1 METKNVNLRDV
12 QLLHDGIIQ
21 AMDALRRIT
30 PAMTEVAAVQAFGT
44 PMPFDPFGVTRASI
58 EHAAFNSRLGWNAN
72 PVLGSLPF
80 AYGVSP
86 FAYGDIYNRG
96 ISHSPISNV
105 VANPILGT
113 VPTFS
118 TLAAFPTNV
127 GLSAINAFG
136 FANPLN
142 AFGTIP
148 FGAFRTF

>member
-30 PAMTEVAAVQAFGT
+30 PAMTEVATVQAFGT

-72 PVLGSLPF
+72 PVLNSLNF

-86 FAYGDIYNRG
+86 FAYGDVYNRG
-96 ISHSPISNV
+96 LSHSPISNV
-105 VANPILGT
+105 VANPALGT
-113 VPTFS
+113 ASAFG
-118 TLAAFPTNV
+118 TLAGFPTNV
-127 GLSAINAFG
+127 GLNTINAFG
-136 FANPLN
+136 FGSPLN
-142 AFGTIP
+142 AYGTIP
-148 FGAFRTF
+148 FAPFRTF